1 MSEPDPGRCQV
12 ETYSG
17 GRLHERPRR
26 FTRGG
31 DWLEVRRILEQWRDP
46 DHLRFKVVA
55 ADHRV
60 YLLSYHV
67 RQDAWEV
74 EPAESRGAPG
84 PV

>member
-1 MSEPDPGRCQV
+1 M

-60 YLLSYHV
+60 YLLKYYHV
-67 RQDAWEV
+67 LQDAWEV
-74 EPAESRGAPG
+74 GPAEGPGRAPG
-84 PV
+84 VT